1 MRHLVLPLLLAV
13 AAPLSAQPI
22 VGDSTGL
29 SIGIDGSYHQA
40 THTGTLGV
48 RADYVQSNGLDY
60 GIGLYGAT
68 AFSSRAS
75 SYDSNG
81 LGASLGYSRALTE
94 TLGVR
99 LESSLGYTS
108 AQYSYDDADGNR
120 QQYNPSSLLFD
131 ANATVS
137 RRIPVLGSFQLHP
150 TLGAYAGYRAG
161 LDDRLVVLDGL
172 DQYET
177 GLDAGLQFG
186 VPVSFRLF
194 GTDVT
199 VPLTTRFSAT
209 SGDLVDLPRWSP
221 SSGLRVRF

>member
-1 MRHLVLPLLLAV
+1 L
-13 AAPLSAQPI
+13 
-22 VGDSTGL
+22 
-29 SIGIDGSYHQA
+29 
-40 THTGTLGV
+40 
-48 RADYVQSNGLDY
+48 
-60 GIGLYGAT
+60 
-68 AFSSRAS
+68 
-75 SYDSNG
+75 SYDANG
-81 LGASLGYSRALTE
+81 IGASLGYSRALTE

-108 AQYSYDDADGNR
+108 ARYSYDDADGNR
-120 QQYNPSSLLFD
+120 QQYNPSSLRFD
-131 ANATVS
+131 ANATFS
-137 RRIPVLGSFQLHP
+137 RRIPVIGSFQLHP
-150 TLGAYAGYRAG
+150 SLGAYASYRVG
-161 LDDRLVVLDGL
+161 LDDRLVVLEGL
-172 DQYET
+172 DRYEA